1 MAMADRTV
9 MARALMYL
17 LAAVGTAVVASVAI
31 PNAPLHDQN
40 AVPVLAGIA
49 YAAAV
54 GVFFGFERL
63 PAWGMHALL
72 VGVTALISWAIYAS
86 DESGSPYTI
95 FFVWVAIYAAFFF
108 GPLGTGLQVAGMLGG
123 YAAALV

>member
-1 MAMADRTV
+1 MAMTDRNV

-31 PNAPLHDQN
+31 PNAPLHQEH

-49 YAAAV
+49 YTGAV

-63 PAWGMHALL
+63 PAWGIHAMLA
-72 VGVTALISWAIYAS
+72 GVAALISWSVYAS
-86 DESGSPYTI
+86 GEAGSPYTI
-95 FFVWVAIYAAFFF
+95 FFVW
-108 GPLGTGLQVAGMLGG
+108 
-123 YAAALV
+123 